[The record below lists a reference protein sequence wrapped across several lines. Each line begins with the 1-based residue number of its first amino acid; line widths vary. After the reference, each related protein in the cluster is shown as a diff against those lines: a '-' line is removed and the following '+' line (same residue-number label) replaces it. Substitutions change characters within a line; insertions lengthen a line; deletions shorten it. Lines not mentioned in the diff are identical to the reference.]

1 MYIPKKY
8 AEDDWDQAQA
18 LIKHYPLATVVSSD
32 LQANHFPFHLE
43 HRDGKDYLIAHIARA
58 NPQRPQ
64 LESGEPVLVIFKSAD
79 SYITPLY
86 YPSKK
91 ETHKVVP
98 TWCFGAVHIKGIPK
112 VIDLE
117 EFLSHALE
125 SLTNQEEHDRQ
136 VPWKVSDAPESYTKI
151 MKKAIIGLEIEISS
165 WEAKFKFDQDRRPAD
180 VEGVVEGLKQ
190 DDKQPMLELV
200 QQTYTRKVER
210 AAKEAK

>member
-1 MYIPKKY
+1 M
-8 AEDDWDQAQA
+8 
-18 LIKHYPLATVVSSD
+18 
-32 LQANHFPFHLE
+32 
-43 HRDGKDYLIAHIARA
+43 
-58 NPQRPQ
+58 
-64 LESGEPVLVIFKSAD
+64 
-79 SYITPLY
+79 
-86 YPSKK
+86 
-91 ETHKVVP
+91 VP